1 MPEKVRATW
10 REAAVALILVR
21 GLGEAPFV
29 ILCVCARVFL
39 GFRKRDKE
47 ERKREKREKEIC
59 RDGKIDREIGR

>member
-1 MPEKVRATW
+1 
-10 REAAVALILVR
+10 
-21 GLGEAPFV
+21 
-29 ILCVCARVFL
+29 VFL